1 MSTKDANMHH
11 EYFERVDEAIDK
23 YGKRTVVLMQVGAF
37 FEVYGYSNIDCDENE
52 NESKSNIDDFSS
64 ICGLNIS
71 NKTVFNLKEHNTN
84 NIVQKRIMMAGFRDF
99 TLDRYLTKLT
109 DSNFTVVVYI
119 QEKDGKKIIRKLDK
133 IYSPGTYLSCETENV
148 PALTNNIMCVWLE
161 KFKSRNNKSSNIDML
176 VCGLSVIDIFT
187 GEVFMF
193 QYETTQELTITNF
206 DNLERFVSTYM
217 PKEILVIHEYNQE
230 ELSKIL
236 QYSNVNTQNIHSFNM
251 GEKNVETCKKQT
263 YIKEILSNVYNT
275 TAYEMCNDFQEYV
288 VSTQSLC
295 YLFDFIQQHNNSLI
309 KNIQMPRF
317 NNSSSNVILANHTMS
332 QLNIIDDNSL
342 DSKNSGH
349 LSSVVKFLNKCNTP
363 MGKRLFQNQI
373 TTPTTDTEWLN
384 REYDMIETMSLNNR
398 NIIEYRKIMSKIKD
412 MDKISRQLVIS
423 ALYPSTLFVYYQS
436 IFHSINLFDQLDG
449 DQFYHYICPNET
461 NPTKKIILDKFETIK
476 EFMDQHF
483 ILSTCKHTQ
492 SMINFE
498 SSIIQP
504 GINIELDN
512 LILEYDTSQESLR
525 LIIQYLNDLL
535 GNFEKSNIEYVK
547 LHETEKSASILQM
560 TTKRSTVFKKM
571 KEQGLIKN
579 EIVILENGFELPLY
593 ELQFNKSTGTNV
605 ELKLEVI
612 TELAKKI
619 HNYKFS
625 LNEVIANVY
634 IVLLK
639 KLLDQHMDNIIFLSK
654 TIAKV
659 DVLMTKTYM
668 AVEYR
673 YCKPEILLDQ
683 PKAFVDAKELRHCL
697 IEQIQEN
704 ELYVDNDIAIGNT
717 GVNGILLYGTNS
729 VGKTSLIRAL
739 GIAVIMA
746 QCGMYVPSTKFQ
758 YKPYSAIFSRIVGND
773 NLFKGL
779 STFSV
784 EMSELRTILNLSDS
798 NSLVLGDELCSGTET
813 ESALSIFVS
822 GLEHLDRMKSSF
834 IFATHFHEVVSY
846 SEIKCMQNLRL
857 KHLEVVYDNE
867 QDCLIYDRK
876 LKDGSGPRIYGL
888 EVCKSL
894 HMNIDFIN
902 NAFKIRAKYFN
913 SSPSFLNSNNTRYNA
928 KKIRG
933 VCEIC
938 KERPGSEIHHL
949 QFQEQA
955 DEKGFIGNF
964 HKNHK
969 ANLVSICEIC
979 HNNEHNNQK
988 GSSVGLKKKTTK
1000 GIQLY

>member
-1 MSTKDANMHH
+1 
-11 EYFERVDEAIDK
+11 
-23 YGKRTVVLMQVGAF
+23 
-37 FEVYGYSNIDCDENE
+37 
-52 NESKSNIDDFSS
+52 
-64 ICGLNIS
+64 
-71 NKTVFNLKEHNTN
+71 
-84 NIVQKRIMMAGFRDF
+84 
-99 TLDRYLTKLT
+99 
-109 DSNFTVVVYI
+109 
-119 QEKDGKKIIRKLDK
+119 
-133 IYSPGTYLSCETENV
+133 
-148 PALTNNIMCVWLE
+148 
-161 KFKSRNNKSSNIDML
+161 
-176 VCGLSVIDIFT
+176 
-187 GEVFMF
+187 
-193 QYETTQELTITNF
+193 
-206 DNLERFVSTYM
+206 
-217 PKEILVIHEYNQE
+217 
-230 ELSKIL
+230 
-236 QYSNVNTQNIHSFNM
+236 
-251 GEKNVETCKKQT
+251 
-263 YIKEILSNVYNT
+263 
-275 TAYEMCNDFQEYV
+275 
-288 VSTQSLC
+288 
-295 YLFDFIQQHNNSLI
+295 
-309 KNIQMPRF
+309 
-317 NNSSSNVILANHTMS
+317 
-332 QLNIIDDNSL
+332 
-342 DSKNSGH
+342 
-349 LSSVVKFLNKCNTP
+349 
-363 MGKRLFQNQI
+363 
-373 TTPTTDTEWLN
+373 
-384 REYDMIETMSLNNR
+384 
-398 NIIEYRKIMSKIKD
+398 
-412 MDKISRQLVIS
+412 
-423 ALYPSTLFVYYQS
+423 
-436 IFHSINLFDQLDG
+436 
-449 DQFYHYICPNET
+449 
-461 NPTKKIILDKFETIK
+461 
-476 EFMDQHF
+476 
-483 ILSTCKHTQ
+483 
-492 SMINFE
+492 
-498 SSIIQP
+498 
-504 GINIELDN
+504 
-512 LILEYDTSQESLR
+512 
-525 LIIQYLNDLL
+525 
-535 GNFEKSNIEYVK
+535 
-547 LHETEKSASILQM
+547 
-560 TTKRSTVFKKM
+560 
-571 KEQGLIKN
+571 
-579 EIVILENGFELPLY
+579 
-593 ELQFNKSTGTNV
+593 
-605 ELKLEVI
+605 
-612 TELAKKI
+612 
-619 HNYKFS
+619 
-625 LNEVIANVY
+625 
-634 IVLLK
+634 
-639 KLLDQHMDNIIFLSK
+639 MDNIIFLSK

-988 GSSVGLKKKTTK
+988 VSSVGLKKKTTK